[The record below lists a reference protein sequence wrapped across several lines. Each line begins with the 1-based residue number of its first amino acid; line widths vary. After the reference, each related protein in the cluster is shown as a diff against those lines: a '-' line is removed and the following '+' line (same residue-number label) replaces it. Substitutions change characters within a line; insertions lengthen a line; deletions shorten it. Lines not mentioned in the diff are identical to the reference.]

1 MSNPLKKLAGQTVIY
16 GLGTILPRFLN
27 FLLTPLL
34 TYIFQKPVEF
44 GVNSE
49 IFAYI
54 AFLNVI
60 FTYGMETAFFNFST
74 KKEDKESVYNTAL
87 TSLIISSVGFGVILF
102 VFAQPI
108 ANWLQYPDKLK
119 YIYWTIMIL
128 ATDAIMAIPFA
139 RLRINNKAIN
149 FALLKAL
156 NVFVNVGLHVFF
168 FVLCKNAYEQN
179 EPGTLA
185 SLYDPQI
192 GIGYSFLAGVIANFV
207 TLIFLAPQF
216 KFFRFAFDKV
226 LWKEMFSYSWPLLI
240 LGLAGMVNETFDRI
254 ILKKLLPGYEG
265 QYAQGIYGACY
276 KIAMLMTIFR
286 LAFSYAAEPFF
297 FNSAKDKDS
306 KKIYAFVMKA
316 FVIFCSFIFLVTM
329 MNLTIIKRLIISPNY
344 WEGLAVV
351 PILLLANLFIG
362 VYYNL
367 SIWYKLTGQTKFGAT
382 ITIIGAAITLIINFA
397 FIPKFGYMACAWAT
411 FAAYGAMMVIS
422 YIIGQKYY
430 PVKYNVRAISVF
442 FALAVGLYFLSLVW
456 QGLDNKYL
464 KLILNNL
471 LVVLFVFFFYKL
483 EFSNLKNFNKS
494 TGANDQINKPE

>member
-34 TYIFQKPVEF
+34 TYIFTRPVDF

-49 IFAYI
+49 IYSYI
-54 AFLNVI
+54 AFMNVI
-60 FTYGMETAFFNFST
+60 FTYGMETAFFNFSS
-74 KKEDKESVYNTAL
+74 KKEDKNSVYNTAL
-87 TSLIISSVGFGVILF
+87 TSLIISSVSFAVILLL
-102 VFAQPI
+102 FAQPI
-108 ANWLQYPDKLK
+108 ANWLDYPDKLK
-119 YIYWTIMIL
+119 YIYWTIAIL
-128 ATDAIMAIPFA
+128 ATDAVMAIPFA
-139 RLRINNKAIN
+139 RLRINNQAKT

-168 FVLCKNAYEQN
+168 FVFCKHAYESN
-179 EPGTLA
+179 EPGALA
-185 SLYDPQI
+185 SFYDPEI
-192 GIGYSFLAGVIANFV
+192 GIGYSFLSGVIANFV
-207 TLIFLAPQF
+207 SLIFLAPQF
-216 KFFRFAFDKV
+216 KLFRFAFNKE
-226 LWKEMFSYSWPLLI
+226 LWKEMFRYAWPLLI
-240 LGLAGMVNETFDRI
+240 LGLAGMVNEVFDRLI
-254 ILKKLLPGYEG
+254 IKQLMPGYEG

-276 KIAMLMTIFR
+276 KIAMLMTMFR

-306 KKIYAFVMKA
+306 KKIYAFVMKV
-316 FVIFCSFIFLVTM
+316 FVIFCAFIFLVTM
-329 MNLTIIKRLIISPNY
+329 MNLPILKRMIAPTY

-351 PILLLANLFIG
+351 PILLLANLFVG

-367 SIWYKLTGQTKFGAT
+367 SIWYKLTGQTKFGAI
-382 ITIIGAAITLIINFA
+382 ITIIGAVITLTINFA

-411 FAAYGAMMVIS
+411 FAAYGIMMVIS
-422 YIIGQKYY
+422 YVLGQKYY

-442 FALAVGLYFLSLVW
+442 FALAVGLYLLSLVW

-471 LVVLFVFFFYKL
+471 LVVLFVLFFYKL

-494 TGANDQINKPE
+494 AGANDQTNKPE